1 MNTKNIRFLVEMM
14 EKSSLTAMEIEEED
28 CKIRLER
35 NVQNQVAAVAAPAV
49 PAATVVPVQAAAA
62 EVPAAV
68 PAAAPAQTEAAPA
81 APEGQEQK
89 SPMVGVFYAS
99 SSPEAEPYVKVGSQV
114 KKGDT
119 LCIIEAMKLMNE
131 IESDFTGIVKE
142 ILVENGEAV
151 EFGQPLFV
159 IS

>member
-28 CKIRLER
+28 CKNRLER

-131 IESDFTGIVKE
+131 IAAEFDGEITEICVQNGQIVE
-142 ILVENGEAV
+142 Y
-151 EFGQPLFV
+151 GQPLFR
-159 IS
+159 IK